1 MPVLKVHSADVYGA
15 GIEANQIKNVTPVQ
29 RQVLDLGGAN
39 CGRQFGVFRVH
50 GGSFAGDLHYLLGL
64 AQLHSEIDALDGPC
78 IQHQIGVCA
87 SLEAFGLGSDLV
99 CSDG

>member
-39 CGRQFGVFRVH
+39 CGRKFGVFRVN
-50 GGSFAGDLHYLLGL
+50 GGSFACDLHHLLGL
-64 AQLHSEIDALDGPC
+64 AQLHSEIDTLDSPRV
-78 IQHQIGVCA
+78 QRQVGVCT